1 MSYVNGLAR
10 HSYHIDRE
18 IRGGGGP
25 KPPGISLAYR
35 VVALVGFGD
44 IGRQTARR
52 LLAADMLINVYDP
65 FFVPVDG
72 LSVIPLNWPDG
83 LEKADFIVFTA
94 PLNAATHHMFN
105 AAMLDKVKPGVRIV
119 NIGRGPVIDEQVLAS
134 GLADGIIHSVALD
147 VFRSEEH
154 TSELQS
160 LMRISYAVLC

>member
-1 MSYVNGLAR
+1 MTYVNGLAR
-10 HSYHIDRE
+10 HSFHIDRE
-18 IRGGGGP
+18 IRGGGWP
-25 KPPGISLAYR
+25 KPPGISLADR

-83 LEKADFIVFTA
+83 LEKA
-94 PLNAATHHMFN
+94 
-105 AAMLDKVKPGVRIV
+105 
-119 NIGRGPVIDEQVLAS
+119 
-134 GLADGIIHSVALD
+134 
-147 VFRSEEH
+147 RSEEH

-160 LMRISYAVLC
+160 LMRTSYAVFCLKKKTKTKRNQQSTHL